1 MEDYRLNHWKGRAE
15 QSEIEGKK
23 FIIKYSP
30 KDIFGKNVY
39 DTPCIMIF
47 KYREDYEKLK
57 KVNKMIGNILQKLS
71 FERVPKCP
79 KLLRE
84 LEKFVRKC
92 NFLKIDSDD
101 GRFFRTKFSAI
112 NSFLIEGE
120 YNFDLF
126 NKYKEHP
133 SDVDYGNILD
143 LLDYDIIPKVLKI
156 KDLLEQ
162 IGLFPIYS

>member
-1 MEDYRLNHWKGRAE
+1 
-15 QSEIEGKK
+15 
-23 FIIKYSP
+23 
-30 KDIFGKNVY
+30 
-39 DTPCIMIF
+39 MIF

-57 KVNKMIGNILQKLS
+57 KVNKMIGNILHKLS
-71 FERVPKCP
+71 FERIPKCP

-92 NFLKIDSDD
+92 NFLKIDYDD
-101 GRFFRTKFSAI
+101 GRFFRTKFSDI

-143 LLDYDIIPKVLKI
+143 LLDYDMIPKVLTI